1 MAVAPSASIMARAR
15 HRGAHMPIVNR
26 IADFHADLAAWRH
39 EIHAHPETAF
49 EEKRTADFVASRLQD
64 FGIEVHRGLAG
75 TGVVGTLR
83 GTRPGGRAIALR
95 ADMDALHIHE
105 KNGVPYVSTN
115 PGKMHACGHDG
126 HTTMLLGAARYLAET
141 RNFAGTVHFIFQPA
155 EENEGG
161 GRVMVE
167 QGLFEKFPVEAV
179 YGMHNWPGMPAGKFA
194 MRAGPMMASFDIF
207 EITVTGKGT
216 HAALPHLGIDPM
228 VAAAQITTALQT
240 IASRSTS
247 PLESVVVSV
256 TQIHGGDTWNVIPDQ
271 VVLRGTAR
279 TFKPK
284 VQDAVEAGIR
294 RIAEGTAAALG
305 ASVALRYERRYPP
318 TVNSPAETET
328 AAAIAAEIVGD
339 ANVDRELQPTM
350 GSEDFAFMLQAK
362 PGAYVFIGNG
372 TGDKSVG
379 LHNPHYDF
387 NDEILPIGASYW
399 ARLARRGGTFRSS
412 SPLAENGAAVA

>member
-1 MAVAPSASIMARAR
+1 
-15 HRGAHMPIVNR
+15 MPIVNR

-49 EEKRTADFVASRLQD
+49 EEKRTADFVASQLED

-75 TGVVGTLR
+75 TGVVGTLK
-83 GTRPGGRAIALR
+83 GARPGNRAIALR

-105 KNGVPYVSTN
+105 KSDAPYVSTN

-207 EITVTGKGT
+207 EITVTGKGM

-228 VAAAQITTALQT
+228 VVAAQITMALQT
-240 IASRSTS
+240 IASRNTS
-247 PLESVVVSV
+247 PLDSVVVSV

-284 VQDAVEAGIR
+284 VQDAVEAAIR

-305 ASVALRYERRYPP
+305 AAVELRYERRYPP
-318 TVNSPAETET
+318 TINSAAETET
-328 AAAIAAEIVGD
+328 AAAIASEIVGE

-362 PGAYVFIGNG
+362 PGAYIFIGNG
-372 TGDKSVG
+372 TGDKAAG

-399 ARLARRGGTFRSS
+399 ARLVERV
-412 SPLAENGAAVA
+412 LAKAA